1 VPAGPP
7 TLPPSPTVFTEGN
20 HMIDE
25 STVSHTLES
34 FKVTLGMMMAL
45 RAGTSEQ
52 YPYLKNRVWQMAYVK
67 ASDQLNWLL
76 DIEEELLSDEEAEFL
91 FNAHEFMAGESLEIL
106 LNG

>member
-1 VPAGPP
+1 
-7 TLPPSPTVFTEGN
+7 
-20 HMIDE
+20 MIDE

-67 ASDQLNWLL
+67 ASDQLDWLL

-91 FNAHEFMAGESLEIL
+91 FNADEFMAGESLEIL